1 MLNNYSTPSSR
12 PCLGGEGSRA
22 KLMTESI
29 LLVSIAFLL
38 SLAFALWLIPFIRK
52 QHLKKNLTIEDMNKK
67 GHPRIP
73 GLGGIA
79 LVFAFILAISLVIA
93 FKLIFGLDSINLNLL
108 LPALLSI
115 VMMAFVGFSDDI
127 LMFPFR
133 PIKPILALLASIPM
147 MIISYNGN
155 TIIRLPFMNNEIN
168 IGLLYPLFLIPL
180 IVAFSANAFNIMADF
195 DGLTPGNGLVISAA
209 LFASSII
216 GKKPTSALLFAALF
230 GVLLVFFF
238 YNKFPAKLF
247 AGNIGTLFIGSIFAI
262 GAIIGNLKYVFFII
276 MIPYLI
282 HFLLQERIIFEE
294 KRILARPR
302 ERGIPQDDGTIRSE
316 YKKSYGLTHLI
327 MRFSKKMTEK
337 KLVYY
342 LIGIETIFAVIA
354 VIFYFQHLNLMR

>member
-1 MLNNYSTPSSR
+1 
-12 PCLGGEGSRA
+12 
-22 KLMTESI
+22 MTESI
-29 LLVSIAFLL
+29 LLISIAFLL
-38 SLAFALWLIPFIRK
+38 SLGFALWLVPFIRK
-52 QHLKKNLTIEDMNKK
+52 QHLEKNLTIEDMNKK

-79 LVFAFILAISLVIA
+79 LVFAFILAITLTIA
-93 FKLIFGLDSINLNLL
+93 LKLIFGFDSINLNLL

-115 VMMAFVGFSDDI
+115 MMMAFVGFADDI

-147 MIISYNGN
+147 IIISYSGN
-155 TIIRLPFMNNEIN
+155 TVIRLPLIDNEIN
-168 IGLLYPLFLIPL
+168 VGLLYPLIFIPL

-195 DGLTPGNGLVISAA
+195 DGLAPGNGLVISAA
-209 LFASSII
+209 LFISSVIA
-216 GKKPTSALLFAALF
+216 GQPTSALLFASLF

-238 YNKFPAKLF
+238 YNKYPAKLF
-247 AGNIGTLFIGSIFAI
+247 TGNIGTLFVGSIFAI
-262 GAIIGNLKYVFFII
+262 GAILGNLKYAFFIV

-302 ERGIPQDDGTIRSE
+302 ERGIPQNDGTIKSE
-316 YKKSYGLTHLI
+316 YKKSYGLTHLL
-327 MRFSKKMTEK
+327 MRHSPKMTEK

-342 LIGIETIFAVIA
+342 LMGIEAVFAIIA
-354 VIFYFQHLNLMR
+354 ILFHFQHLNLIH